1 MLLLLSFGAQPTL
14 FSNDIPRVFPAKD
27 RSLTWFSFSLVLC
40 LPWPWH
46 STGRDLSSSTICSP
60 THSSLWCLL
69 FATASLL
76 PPPPRLECF
85 SLRSASPRD
94 DSSECCSCQLEHWSW
109 CCENMIHSSKWI
121 VARRD
126 SICFIARF
134 LFWHV
139 DSRCIVDEKTPI
151 KTKSEISHFRMRWS
165 LSRFAVSSL
174 AAAAEDI
181 APGSNVFVHT
191 AMMAPTALLDQL
203 VGQRSRFS
211 PRLNLYH
218 LHTDGS
224 ANYLHFPDQFHSTAF
239 FCAANDRA
247 AVNDGTAS
255 FVPIFLSEVGTVCA
269 SAQFFF

>member
-1 MLLLLSFGAQPTL
+1 MTALAALL
-14 FSNDIPRVFPAKD
+14 
-27 RSLTWFSFSLVLC
+27 
-40 LPWPWH
+40 
-46 STGRDLSSSTICSP
+46 
-60 THSSLWCLL
+60 
-69 FATASLL
+69 
-76 PPPPRLECF
+76 
-85 SLRSASPRD
+85 
-94 DSSECCSCQLEHWSW
+94 CSCFGMSTRVVLLMKNIE
-109 CCENMIHSSKWI
+109 KK
-121 VARRD
+121 AKFRD
-126 SICFIARF
+126 FF
-134 LFWHV
+134 
-139 DSRCIVDEKTPI
+139 K
-151 KTKSEISHFRMRWS
+151 RMRWS
-165 LSRFAVSSL
+165 CSRLAVSSL

-269 SAQFFF
+269 SAQFFL